1 MAPLPPFGH
10 LFRVGGQIFG
20 RGAPPPPHVRSD
32 RKHHLHWSK
41 EEGEGKG
48 HFRGRLSLFLNGA
61 AVGKGGEGRLKRG
74 GEVGRGERKDF
85 CAFPLLLIPKRSRR
99 SKEEEENAELPLWRI
114 LFSSQGLNPFVWE
127 SFCVFFP
134 GDFSWQGPKDGW
146 REKRRGFAPLRIC
159 AWLAKKGENGPKRSE
174 RRKGLF

>member
-20 RGAPPPPHVRSD
+20 RGAPPPHVRSD

-48 HFRGRLSLFLNGA
+48 HFCGRLSLFLNGA

-85 CAFPLLLIPKRSRR
+85 CAFLLLLIPKRSRR
-99 SKEEEENAELPLWRI
+99 SKEEEENAELPLWRTNSFFVTGFKSI
-114 LFSSQGLNPFVWE
+114 CLGEFLCLFLGG
-127 SFCVFFP
+127 FFLA
-134 GDFSWQGPKDGW
+134 GAKRRMEGK
-146 REKRRGFAPLRIC
+146 EKRIC
-159 AWLAKKGENGPKRSE
+159 TIAHLCMAGEKGRKRPKKK
-174 RRKGLF
+174 